1 LSEASG
7 AQPAQAEQLLTELLS
22 ALQAYSNADPHIPLT
37 FENLI
42 RVYLST
48 GRYEAAVEVGERY
61 RQVIREQNPQPAVLA
76 RCCNNL
82 AVAYRRFGKFELS
95 RRLFSEALEHAGQ
108 AGTAAASRFEALI
121 RFNRGLLEIDEQR
134 WVEAE
139 EDLRSSLRL
148 HESQFGPNHANLGD
162 LINNLGVLAC
172 NLGRY
177 DEATALFKRALQVW
191 ETALGSLHSKNAVAR
206 CNLAALFRLLGFF
219 AEAEWWFQR
228 ALRIWDKRGS
238 QLLDARYEPF
248 FANLMEA
255 PDPSWRPWL
264 GPEVGLL
271 HPIELYDDPLTID
284 MPDDMEQLSTYRK
297 QVNEL
302 RTPAS
307 RKALE
312 QTLERLGPWY
322 HNLEI
327 QPGLTTN
334 PAIGDHPAS
343 RWRLLESFVPKD
355 LSGKTVLDIG
365 CNAGYFSLQMK
376 KRGAKRVVS
385 IDIMPYVLAQARFM
399 SVWEGLPI
407 EIREIDTYDVESLG
421 TFDYVVFVGVLYHL
435 KHPLYALEKI
445 ANICKDTMFFQS
457 VVRGPSGNFDPKPD
471 YPNSEEGIFD
481 LPEYPKLYFVEKS
494 FNGDVSNWWF
504 ANQSCLKAMLRTAGF
519 RDIISTAGADTFV
532 CRK

>member
-1 LSEASG
+1 MLEASG
-7 AQPAQAEQLLTELLS
+7 TKPAQAERLLTELLS

-42 RVYLST
+42 RIYLST
-48 GRYEAAVEVGERY
+48 GRYEAAVQAGERY
-61 RQVIREQNPQPAVLA
+61 RQVTREHNPQPAVLA
-76 RCCNNL
+76 RSCNNL
-82 AVAYRRFGKFELS
+82 GIAYRRFGKLEAA
-95 RRLFSEALEHAGQ
+95 RRSFAEALEHAQQ
-108 AGTAAASRFEALI
+108 AGPPAAPQFEALV
-121 RFNRGLLEIDEQR
+121 RFNRALLEIDEGH
-134 WVEAE
+134 WTEAE
-139 EDLRSSLRL
+139 EDLRASLRL
-148 HESQFGPNHANLGD
+148 HETRSGPNHATPGD
-162 LINNLGVLAC
+162 LVNNLGVLC
-172 NLGRY
+172 YHVGRY
-177 DEATALFKRALQVW
+177 AEADALFKRALEIW
-191 ETALGSLHSKNAVAR
+191 EAALGSTHPKNAVAR
-206 CNLAALFRLLGFF
+206 SNLAALYRLQGYF

-238 QLLDARYEPF
+238 QLLDPRYEPF
-248 FANLMEA
+248 FANLIET

-271 HPIELYDDPLTID
+271 HPLELYDDPLTID
-284 MPDDMEQLSTYRK
+284 MPDNKEQLSAYRK
-297 QVNEL
+297 QVNAL
-302 RTPAS
+302 RAPAN
-307 RKALE
+307 RK
-312 QTLERLGPWY
+312 TLEETLGKLGPWY

-327 QPGLTTN
+327 QPGLMTN
-334 PAIGDHPAS
+334 PAIGEHPAS

-355 LSGKTVLDIG
+355 LSGKSVLDIG

-376 KRGAKRVVS
+376 KRGATRVVS

-407 EIREIDTYDVESLG
+407 EIREMDTYDVESLG

-445 ANICKDTMFFQS
+445 ANICRDTLFFQS
-457 VVRGPSGNFDPKPD
+457 VVRGPSGDFEPKPD
-471 YPNSEEGIFD
+471 YPLSEAGIFD

-519 RDIISTAGADTFV
+519 REIISTGGADTFV